1 MIDRP
6 QTRAAHRAVTRVMAA
21 LPAVKGLA
29 IGLAAALVCVAVG
42 APLPWMI
49 GPLVALAACRSAGV
63 TCEAPPGGRQIGQWL
78 VGTALGLYFTP
89 LVAELVTRLWWQLV
103 LAAFFALALG
113 YFCGYLVARVA
124 RIDRTT
130 AVFASVPAGAAEMSV
145 LGERY
150 GARVDE
156 VAAGQSLRLMLV
168 VVVIPWA
175 FAALKLHGAD
185 AFQPGANEVRSLG
198 LVALLVATLVGGLVL
213 QRAGFANAFVLG
225 ALAVA
230 IPLTIAEV
238 NLSAVPRGL
247 TNAAQLLLG
256 CALGGRFERS
266 FLKRAPRFVAA
277 VALSVLVALVLS
289 AVFGLALAAATGLHP
304 ATLVLAT
311 APGGIAEMSITA
323 KVLELGVPV
332 VTAFHVTRVVL
343 LLTCTAPL
351 FAWLRRR
358 RRAQASRSS

>member
-1 MIDRP
+1 MIERP
-6 QTRAAHRAVTRVMAA
+6 QARAAQRLIARLAAAVPAA
-21 LPAVKGLA
+21 KGLA
-29 IGLAAALVCVAVG
+29 VGLAAALFFVAIR

-49 GPLVALAACRSAGV
+49 GPLVALAICRSAGV
-63 TCEAPPGGRQIGQWL
+63 RCEAPPGGRQAGQW
-78 VGTALGLYFTP
+78 VIGTALGLYFTP
-89 LVAELVTRLWWQLV
+89 AVAELVSRLWWQLV
-103 LAAFFALALG
+103 LAALFALALG
-113 YFCGYLVARVA
+113 YLCGYILARVA

-168 VVVIPWA
+168 VVVIPWI
-175 FAALKLHGAD
+175 FAALKLHGVD
-185 AFQPGANEVRSLG
+185 AFQPGIAEIRGFG
-198 LVALLVATLVGGLVL
+198 LVTLLAATLAGGLVL
-213 QRAGFANAFVLG
+213 QRLGLTNAFVLG

-230 IPLTIAEV
+230 IPLTVAEV
-238 NLSAVPRGL
+238 NLSAVPRWL
-247 TNAAQLLLG
+247 TNVAQLLLG
-256 CALGGRFERS
+256 CALGARFERT
-266 FLKRAPRFVAA
+266 FLRRAPRFVAA
-277 VALSVLVALVLS
+277 VGLSVVAAMLLS
-289 AVFGLALAAATGLHP
+289 AIFGLALAAGSGLHP

-351 FAWLRRR
+351 FVWLRRR
-358 RRAQASRSS
+358 RRARPPSAS